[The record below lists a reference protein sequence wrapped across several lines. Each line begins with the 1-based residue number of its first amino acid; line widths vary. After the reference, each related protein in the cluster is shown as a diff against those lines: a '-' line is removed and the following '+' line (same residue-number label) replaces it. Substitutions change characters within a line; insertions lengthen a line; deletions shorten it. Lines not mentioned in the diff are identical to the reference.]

1 VFFSYVR
8 FRQEIVKVP
17 GEGADTE
24 NMARFHRVVVAVAV
38 SIAALSAPVAHAA
51 PGVYVV
57 KQGDSL
63 SRIADKLDVRLTD
76 LLSANSM
83 TVNSLIVPGQQLVVP
98 GGGNGPAPGSSGT
111 YTVKAG
117 DSLSGIA
124 TRHQVKL
131 GALLAANG
139 MTVTSVILP
148 GQTLNLPAGAVA
160 PSGGNPSAPSNA
172 STAGSYTVKAGDSL
186 SRIASRHGVK
196 LGALLAANNLAI
208 TSLITPGMT
217 LALPAGATTP
227 GDSAPTGSGAASGSY
242 TVKAGDSLSRIASR
256 HGVKLSAL
264 LAANNMTIS
273 SLITPGMTLVLP
285 AGAIAAPP
293 QSTDAGAPQQAPGS
307 QIQTVLDFAL
317 AQQGKPYRFA
327 ASGPDAYDCSGLT
340 KRAYAQ
346 VGVTLVHQSAAQATQ
361 GAAVAFWQEPI
372 RAGDLVFMATRG
384 NEVIS
389 HVGIAIDGDTWIQA
403 RRPGD
408 VVRVGPMPAKASIV
422 AVRRFVP

>member
-98 GGGNGPAPGSSGT
+98 GGGNGPAPSSSGT

-160 PSGGNPSAPSNA
+160 PSSGNPSAPSNA
-172 STAGSYTVKAGDSL
+172 STA
-186 SRIASRHGVK
+186 
-196 LGALLAANNLAI
+196 
-208 TSLITPGMT
+208 
-217 LALPAGATTP
+217 
-227 GDSAPTGSGAASGSY
+227 GSY

-346 VGVTLVHQSAAQATQ
+346 IGVTLVHQSAAQATQ

>member
-1 VFFSYVR
+1 M
-8 FRQEIVKVP
+8 
-17 GEGADTE
+17 T
-24 NMARFHRVVVAVAV
+24 RFHRVVVALSV
-38 SIAALSAPVAHAA
+38 SVAALSAPHAITQA
-51 PGVYVV
+51 APPGVYVV
-57 KQGDSL
+57 KRGDSL

-83 TVNSLIVPGQQLVVP
+83 TVDSLIVPGQQLVVP
-98 GGGNGPAPGSSGT
+98 GGSNGPTPSGAST
-111 YTVKAG
+111 YTVTAG

-124 TRHQVKL
+124 TRHKVKL

-139 MTVTSVILP
+139 LTVTSLIVP
-148 GQTLNLPAGAVA
+148 GQTLNLPAGAVV
-160 PSGGNPSAPSNA
+160 PTGGGPAEPANQP
-172 STAGSYTVKAGDSL
+172 TAGSYTVKPGDSL
-186 SRIASRHGVK
+186 SRIASRHGVR
-196 LGALLAANNLAI
+196 LGALLAANKMAV

-227 GDSAPTGSGAASGSY
+227 GNSSQNGNPGASGTY

-256 HGVKLSAL
+256 HSVKLSAL
-264 LAANNMTIS
+264 LAANSMTIS

-285 AGAIAAPP
+285 AGATAATPD
-293 QSTDAGAPQQAPGS
+293 STSSEAPQQAPGS

-317 AQQGKPYRFA
+317 AQQGKPYQFA

-346 VGVTLVHQSAAQATQ
+346 IGVTLVHQSAAQATQ

-372 RAGDLVFMATRG
+372 RPGDLVFMATRG
-384 NEVIS
+384 NDVIS
-389 HVGIAIDGDTWIQA
+389 HVGIAVDGDTWIQA

-408 VVRVGPMPAKASIV
+408 VVRVGPMPAKGSIV

>member
-1 VFFSYVR
+1 
-8 FRQEIVKVP
+8 
-17 GEGADTE
+17 
-24 NMARFHRVVVAVAV
+24 
-38 SIAALSAPVAHAA
+38 
-51 PGVYVV
+51 
-57 KQGDSL
+57 
-63 SRIADKLDVRLTD
+63 
-76 LLSANSM
+76 
-83 TVNSLIVPGQQLVVP
+83 
-98 GGGNGPAPGSSGT
+98 
-111 YTVKAG
+111 
-117 DSLSGIA
+117 
-124 TRHQVKL
+124 
-131 GALLAANG
+131 
-139 MTVTSVILP
+139 
-148 GQTLNLPAGAVA
+148 
-160 PSGGNPSAPSNA
+160 
-172 STAGSYTVKAGDSL
+172 
-186 SRIASRHGVK
+186 
-196 LGALLAANNLAI
+196 
-208 TSLITPGMT
+208 MT
-217 LALPAGATTP
+217 LALPAGATAP

-346 VGVTLVHQSAAQATQ
+346 IGVTLVHQSAAQATQ

>member
-1 VFFSYVR
+1 
-8 FRQEIVKVP
+8 
-17 GEGADTE
+17 
-24 NMARFHRVVVAVAV
+24 
-38 SIAALSAPVAHAA
+38 
-51 PGVYVV
+51 
-57 KQGDSL
+57 
-63 SRIADKLDVRLTD
+63 
-76 LLSANSM
+76 
-83 TVNSLIVPGQQLVVP
+83 LIVPGQQLVVP
-98 GGGNGPAPGSSGT
+98 GGGNGPAPSSSGT

-217 LALPAGATTP
+217 LALPAGATAP

-346 VGVTLVHQSAAQATQ
+346 IGVTLVHQSAAQATQ